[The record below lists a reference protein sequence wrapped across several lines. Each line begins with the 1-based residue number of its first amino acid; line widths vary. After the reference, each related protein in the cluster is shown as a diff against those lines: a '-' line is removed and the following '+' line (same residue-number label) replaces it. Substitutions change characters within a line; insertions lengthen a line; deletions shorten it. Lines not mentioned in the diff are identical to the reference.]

1 MQHLLKGPV
10 KGHTNE
16 DKKRKKAQHPTGI
29 ELMTS
34 LLRGVC
40 STTMLQSLLT
50 NMIVSTDPSPKGF
63 CSIELVYFN
72 HAKPVQQLDEVVFVV
87 AAVDFEP
94 LEVADVSLLVLPERH
109 VTHDGRLFQAKNKIL
124 QTDPVSFRL
133 DHNCQIAVRD
143 CHIDEV

>member
-1 MQHLLKGPV
+1 
-10 KGHTNE
+10 
-16 DKKRKKAQHPTGI
+16 
-29 ELMTS
+29 MTS
-34 LLRGVC
+34 LLRGVY

-109 VTHDGRLFQAKNKIL
+109 VTHDRRLFQAKNKIL